1 MLRSVCRRLVDATI
15 TQRHR
20 SASAQVFNNFSAIL
34 KKMSELPQPK
44 KGAYKRQAH
53 KLRTKKDTQ
62 HPPGRIWLQVIG
74 TGAPGAPSSVYL
86 FSDQNRCV
94 TPAIILI
101 LLSLLWVVSDVID
114 ILSTAAKEHSVW
126 RKNIDW
132 DCRNWSMFSWREQVG
147 HDLVEYPACHWPFRM
162 QKHRRSRCMDHRN
175 LVNCS
180 VRCEDS
186 LCCGRYRYSG
196 QPAMPANATRITCWR
211 WPTYRW
217 QSM

>member
-1 MLRSVCRRLVDATI
+1 MAASD
-15 TQRHR
+15 RHR
-20 SASAQVFNNFSAIL
+20 SARRTLVRLPLLRPKQVRYTGDYFDFI
-34 KKMSELPQPK
+34 
-44 KGAYKRQAH
+44 
-53 KLRTKKDTQ
+53 
-62 HPPGRIWLQVIG
+62 VI
-74 TGAPGAPSSVYL
+74 TVSCEWCACL
-86 FSDQNRCV
+86 F
-94 TPAIILI
+94 
-101 LLSLLWVVSDVID
+101 ID

-162 QKHRRSRCMDHRN
+162 QEHRRSRCMDHRN